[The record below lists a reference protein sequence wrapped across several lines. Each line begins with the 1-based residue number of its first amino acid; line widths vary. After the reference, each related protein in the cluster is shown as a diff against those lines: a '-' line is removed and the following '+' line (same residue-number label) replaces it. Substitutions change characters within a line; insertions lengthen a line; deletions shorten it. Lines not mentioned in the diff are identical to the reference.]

1 MNKQRKTSNILNVF
15 QYDETTGAVT
25 LPSTLV
31 LTAPAGSDNSTKV
44 PTTAWTRTFISSLG
58 YVTGNQS
65 ISITG
70 DATGSGTTS
79 IELTLANTAVTPG
92 TYGSATLVPVV
103 TVDSKGRIT
112 NVTTASISGALTF
125 TGDVTGTGTTG
136 SSTTLTLANSGVT
149 AGTFTKVTV
158 DSKGRVTVGASAT
171 TSDISE
177 GTNLYYT
184 DARVLAYLGANNY
197 ATQSYVGTQIANL
210 VDSAP
215 GTLDTLNELAA
226 ALGDDPNFATTTATS
241 LGNRLRI
248 DIGTQGLSSTQQG
261 YGRTNLG
268 LGTAALSAT
277 GDFATAAQ
285 GTKADTAHGWGNHAS
300 AGYLTTSNAA
310 STYVSLTGSYANP
323 SWITSL
329 AYSKITGVPAFLTS
343 YTETDTLASVT
354 GRGATTSTETTYYGG
369 LRTRK
374 SQTAGNYTTAAL
386 WTESY
391 DNTATGIAFHIS
403 GVKGTFL
410 EMRTNQVLYWDGN
423 TVYHSGN
430 LTNLNQLTNGPGYI
444 TGITSSNV
452 TTALGY
458 TPYNNTNP
466 SGYVTSADTVKGL
479 NAQFLGTG
487 SINVSYGYSTVLR
500 NENGSGANTSYS
512 PTLHMA
518 ASDTMWQIQGT
529 YGTSGNGTLYF
540 RQGYSGSWGNWLTMI
555 SSANIGGQSV
565 SSATSASYLTGGDSA
580 AYMLLYGV
588 LSGDLN
594 TYNSPGLYSAEYT
607 GSSNRPIAQNG
618 SFIQISDAGG
628 TDVKTQWYYSSD
640 GANIYMRL
648 MWGNGSWRSWRN
660 LIHDGNISSQTVSN
674 SSSLGGYGSSTY
686 IGKFGNGNG
695 YYQAD
700 NWIQMNTNAGMFWPN
715 YNGAHIYP
723 NTATSY
729 GSLRVDGTR
738 NSWRG
743 LNFGGSVTLMMN
755 DNETGHYKD
764 GYGWQWRWYQ
774 GQMFVSRGTYGGS
787 TEYTVIDSGT
797 IGSQSVSN
805 ATTIA
810 GIGISTI
817 RGGIS
822 SNSTSF
828 YVNGD
833 ANTYYPVVLSLG
845 GQFGMN
851 RYSISRGY
859 SDPAPWDPIGTGSH
873 KGGLTLTFDASSDI
887 AWGGNDK
894 SWRIIQFAE
903 QYTNMVAG
911 MALPVTDGIIVW
923 LRGGG
928 AYYNFQGPS
937 GVNHS
942 ATVYYSGY
950 SAANGAVY
958 GVRTNLNSVDGE
970 IRAKWPIRG
979 YGDGAMYVAN
989 NEVLHLGNYISYMDK
1004 LYYQGSQRLWT
1015 GSDGTR
1021 NSGWA
1026 YHQDNGT
1033 GIHWPNNGWH
1043 IYPIN
1048 ASDMYIRS
1056 GASDCSLKFTK
1067 AGTSGSYVHCSSD
1080 DNIGFLTTG
1089 RSWSLRVD
1097 NAGNVF
1103 ATSSV
1108 RSPVYYDSNDTAK
1121 YLNRNTSSYTAWYM
1135 GGSNNGYSGW
1145 RVDGGMCLM
1154 MHTNGASG
1162 PTGFWLNN
1170 WSILTYVDG
1179 AQYLYYNGSE
1189 KFSTNSSGVTITG
1202 TLYATGDVIAY
1213 YSDARLKK
1221 DVVTIDNAISK
1232 IQKLRGVTYTWNDEK
1247 VNIVKER
1254 AGTKDIGLIAQEVE
1268 AVEPLFITEYQSQLN
1283 TPSNDPEEA
1292 KNFVPEMSETY
1303 KTIKYEK
1310 LVALLVEAIKEQ
1322 QTQIEDLKNKL
1333 DLLTQNK

>member
-79 IELTLANTAVTPG
+79 IEVTLANTAVSPG
-92 TYGSATLVPVV
+92 TYGSSTLVPVV

-112 NVTTASISGALTF
+112 NVTTAAISGALTF
-125 TGDVTGTGTTG
+125 TGEVTGTGTTG

-149 AGTFTKVTV
+149 AGIYTKVTV

-300 AGYLTTSNAA
+300 AGYLTSVTDITGNAG
-310 STYVSLTGSYANP
+310 TVTNGVYTTGSYANP

-329 AYSKITGVPAFLTS
+329 AYSKLTGVPSTFTPSSHTHAIS
-343 YTETDTLASVT
+343 EVT
-354 GRGATTSTETTYYGG
+354 G
-369 LRTRK
+369 L
-374 SQTAGNYTTAAL
+374 QTALDGKQASGSYAAL
-386 WTESY
+386 SHSHAIS
-391 DNTATGIAFHIS
+391 DVTG
-403 GVKGTFL
+403 L
-410 EMRTNQVLYWDGN
+410 Q
-423 TVYHSGN
+423 
-430 LTNLNQLTNGPGYI
+430 
-444 TGITSSNV
+444 
-452 TTALGY
+452 TALDGKQASLGF
-458 TPYNNTNP
+458 TPYNSTNP

-565 SSATSASYLTGGDSA
+565 SSATSATYLTGGDSA

-648 MWGNGSWRSWRN
+648 MWGNGSWRSWRT

-700 NWIQMNTNAGMFWPN
+700 NWIQMNTSAGMFWPS

-774 GQMFVSRGTYGGS
+774 GSLLVSRGTYGGS

-810 GIGISTI
+810 GVGVSTI

-822 SNSTSF
+822 SNNYDF

-845 GQFGMN
+845 GQYGMH

-928 AYYNFQGPS
+928 AYYRFHGPS
-937 GVNHS
+937 GINHS

-1310 LVALLVEAIKEQ
+1310 LVALLVEGMKEQ
-1322 QTQIEDLKNKL
+1322 QNQIEDLKNKL